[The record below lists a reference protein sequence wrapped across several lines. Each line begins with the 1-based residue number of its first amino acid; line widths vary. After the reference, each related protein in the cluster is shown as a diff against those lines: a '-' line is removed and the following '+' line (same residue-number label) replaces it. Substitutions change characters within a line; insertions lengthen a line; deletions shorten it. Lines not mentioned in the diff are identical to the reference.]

1 MTINAILKEK
11 KKIYSI
17 NGLNPL
23 EVIMEH
29 PTEGY

>member
-1 MTINAILKEK
+1 MTINAFLKEK
-11 KKIYSI
+11 QIYSI